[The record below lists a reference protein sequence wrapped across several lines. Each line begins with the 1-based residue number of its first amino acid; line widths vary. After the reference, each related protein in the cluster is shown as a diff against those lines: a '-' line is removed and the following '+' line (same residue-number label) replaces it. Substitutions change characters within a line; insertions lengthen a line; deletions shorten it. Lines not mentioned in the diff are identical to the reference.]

1 MTKTKPR
8 HVAIIMDGNGR
19 WAHQRSLP
27 RSAGHKQGVE
37 AVRRAVRAALDLGIE
52 YLTIYSFSSENWSRP
67 PGEVNYLLDLLRRQV
82 HGILYDSKKKQ
93 LQIYAEGNLL
103 KMVTSTSI
111 MERDAGMVL
120 AIYVNDP
127 DEGVLLYSEKVDYY
141 NIDYDDVYQPD
152 PDEMVVLMR
161 DVQGLEIQY
170 AEEDGTLKV
179 TYAGLEY
186 ELFPR
191 CWQEE
196 EG

>member
-1 MTKTKPR
+1 MNTNEYKITGSEKGVTLFELM
-8 HVAIIMDGNGR
+8 VAMMMLVMVSSMLYSVLNAGINFSEKGESRI
-19 WAHQRSLP
+19 QLIEQERS
-27 RSAGHKQGVE
+27 
-37 AVRRAVRAALDLGIE
+37 
-52 YLTIYSFSSENWSRP
+52 F
-67 PGEVNYLLDLLRRQV
+67 LDLLRRQV